1 MEQKK
6 RDLKFGLNSEK
17 NTLFKIREL
26 FGEDI
31 ERTNQYDIFDY
42 ENESYQIELKTR
54 RKMKSSSYYDIMI
67 GLNKIEIAEKTK
79 NKISVFLWKL
89 NDGLFVWKFNKNQY
103 SVRMGGRCDRGRDER
118 RFCAYVPIKYLG
130 KV

>member
-6 RDLKFGLNSEK
+6 KDLKFGLNSEK

-42 ENESYQIELKTR
+42 ENETYQIELKTR
-54 RKMKSSSYYDIMI
+54 RKIKSSSYYDIMI

-79 NKISVFLWKL
+79 NKISGFYG
-89 NDGLFVWKFNKNQY
+89 N
-103 SVRMGGRCDRGRDER
+103 
-118 RFCAYVPIKYLG
+118 
-130 KV
+130 